1 MSTIIES
8 TQVEHP
14 WRAALRTGVNTALSV
29 LALAVVALPEVS
41 KFIEQFWPGSPAIA
55 WIATAVLFA
64 GAIATLLNRLIL
76 LPAFNDLLTR
86 IGLGPAPKGQTISV
100 LDPRSNGLGGVAPP
114 VD

>member
-29 LALAVVALPEVS
+29 LALAVVALPLISEFVS
-41 KFIEQFWPGSPAIA
+41 EFWPGSPVVA
-55 WIATAVLFA
+55 WIATAVAFA
-64 GAIATLLNRLIL
+64 GAIATLINRLIL